1 MWNKNLEARFIL
13 SSQRKKRNLAPDSIK
28 GIVKDV
34 IIVAACL
41 AVIWIG
47 LTAYFGAQNPFYVV
61 SSGSMYPELAMYDI
75 IVISGPAAMFDA
87 KKFEDV
93 KIGDIIV
100 FDRPKDHDKV
110 IVHRVVAV
118 VDDDPLTLR
127 TKGDNNQN
135 SMVGTDYP
143 ITEEEYKGTVVRI
156 GDIFGTGQT
165 HVIPQVGYITK
176 ILQPPI
182 NYIIIAVIIGIMIIR
197 QIYKKDKKKLSEIND
212 SNESQP
218 NERMDQLSNDAEYVE
233 PRDFTTQEKKPMK
246 KLDAEN
252 TKSEGIPEFFLDKEE
267 EYEEKK

>member
-1 MWNKNLEARFIL
+1 M
-13 SSQRKKRNLAPDSIK
+13 SSIR
-28 GIVKDV
+28 GIVKD
-34 IIVAACL
+34 IIIIAICV

-61 SSGSMYPELAMYDI
+61 SSGSMYPELAMHDI
-75 IVISGPAAMFDA
+75 IVISGHAL
-87 KKFEDV
+87 FEDV
-93 KIGDIIV
+93 RIGDIIV

-143 ITEEEYKGTVVRI
+143 ITEEEYKGTVI
-156 GDIFGTGQT
+156 

-197 QIYKKDKKKLSEIND
+197 QISKNKAGKHYEQVKAEPEKIEADLSWLDNYKNASK
-212 SNESQP
+212 
-218 NERMDQLSNDAEYVE
+218 
-233 PRDFTTQEKKPMK
+233 DFTTQEKKSTEKPE
-246 KLDAEN
+246 EN
-252 TKSEGIPEFFLDKEE
+252 TKSEGIPEFFLDREKES
-267 EYEEKK
+267 EEKK

>member
-1 MWNKNLEARFIL
+1 M
-13 SSQRKKRNLAPDSIK
+13 K
-28 GIVKDV
+28 GIIKDIV
-34 IIVAACL
+34 IVAACV

-75 IVISGPAAMFDA
+75 IVISGHVSFD
-87 KKFEDV
+87 DV

-100 FDRPKDHDKV
+100 FDRPKDHSKV

-118 VDDDPLTLR
+118 VDDDPKTLR

-143 ITEEEYKGTVVRI
+143 ITNEEYIGKVV
-156 GDIFGTGQT
+156 
-165 HVIPQVGYITK
+165 HVVPQVGFITK

-197 QIYKKDKKKLSEIND
+197 QISKNKKKALAESLEINSDLEDHDPATGEVID
-212 SNESQP
+212 SP
-218 NERMDQLSNDAEYVE
+218 VDVEYVE
-233 PRDFTTQEKKPMK
+233 PKDFTTQESKSTENSDQEKKAGDM
-246 KLDAEN
+246 
-252 TKSEGIPEFFLDKEE
+252 PEFFSDKEKE
-267 EYEEKK
+267 FEEKK

>member
-1 MWNKNLEARFIL
+1 M
-13 SSQRKKRNLAPDSIK
+13 K
-28 GIVKDV
+28 GIIKDIV
-34 IIVAACL
+34 IVAACV

-75 IVISGPAAMFDA
+75 IVISGHVSFD
-87 KKFEDV
+87 DV

-100 FDRPKDHDKV
+100 FDRPKDHSKV

-118 VDDDPLTLR
+118 VDDDPKTLR

-143 ITEEEYKGTVVRI
+143 ITNEEYIGKVV
-156 GDIFGTGQT
+156 
-165 HVIPQVGYITK
+165 HVVPQVGFITK

-197 QIYKKDKKKLSEIND
+197 QISKNKKKALAESVEINSDLDDHDPSTGEVID
-212 SNESQP
+212 SP
-218 NERMDQLSNDAEYVE
+218 VDAEYVE
-233 PRDFTTQEKKPMK
+233 PKDFTTQESKSTENSDQEKK
-246 KLDAEN
+246 AEDV
-252 TKSEGIPEFFLDKEE
+252 PEFFSDKEKE
-267 EYEEKK
+267 SEEK